1 MRRYRIRPSKE
12 MRPVGIVFS
21 ILYVVVACFFVFIG
35 VTQLIPS
42 GAGGFGLLWTGMA
55 ACFAIYGV
63 YSLVSLLRHKESG
76 GLYGMEIVDES
87 TASGNA
93 VSSNTEQRL
102 QELRR
107 LYDQSLITEEEYEA
121 KRQEILKEL

>member
-1 MRRYRIRPSKE
+1 
-12 MRPVGIVFS
+12 
-21 ILYVVVACFFVFIG
+21 
-35 VTQLIPS
+35 
-42 GAGGFGLLWTGMA
+42 
-55 ACFAIYGV
+55 
-63 YSLVSLLRHKESG
+63 
-76 GLYGMEIVDES
+76 MEIVDES
-87 TASGNA
+87 TASGHA